1 VQIFLLYV
9 VVVLVWSSTWI
20 GITFQLGP
28 VAVELS
34 IAYRFALAALV
45 LYAYA
50 AISRRPL
57 RIPASQVPMVL
68 LQGTLLFC
76 INYLLVYYATLR
88 ITSGLVAVLFSSI
101 LVFNAVFERLFFGTE
116 IDRRLGFSALLGLS
130 GITMIFWPEVASLT
144 FKDDAVM
151 GIVLA
156 LSASLIASLGN
167 MVAVVNNTRRQ
178 LPVIAVNAHA
188 MTWGAL
194 LAFCVVLLLGRDL
207 VFSTEPAYVWSLLYL
222 AVFGSA
228 VAFGCYL
235 ALLKL
240 IGPARAGYSSIM
252 FPVVA
257 LLLSTAI
264 EGYRWTAIAGLGM
277 MMTVAGNWLI
287 LSSRKTATQATT
299 GKNTNEH

>member
-1 VQIFLLYV
+1 MQIVLLYAV
-9 VVVLVWSSTWI
+9 IVLIWGSTWI

-34 IAYRFALAALV
+34 IAYRFALAALL

-50 AISRRPL
+50 VVARRPL
-57 RIPASQVPMVL
+57 RVPWSHMPMVFA
-68 LQGTLLFC
+68 QGTLLFC

-101 LVFNAVFERLFFGTE
+101 LIFNAVFERLFFGTE
-116 IDRRLGFSALLGLS
+116 IDRRLGLAALLGLS
-130 GITMIFWPEVASLT
+130 GITLIFWPEVAALS
-144 FKDDAVM
+144 FEDDAVI
-151 GIVLA
+151 GILLA
-156 LSASLIASLGN
+156 LAASLIASLGN
-167 MVAVVNNTRRQ
+167 MTAVVNNSRRQ

-188 MTWGAL
+188 MSWSAL
-194 LAFCVVLLLGRDL
+194 LALFAALLLGREL

-235 ALLKL
+235 ALLRH
-240 IGPARAGYSSIM
+240 IGPARAGYSSVM

-257 LLLSTAI
+257 LVLSTAI
-264 EGYRWTAIAGLGM
+264 EGYRWTAVAGLGM

-287 LSSRKTATQATT
+287 LSRRKTTIQAVT
-299 GKNTNEH
+299 GKHNEY